1 MAETILDLQDK
12 ITELENTI
20 KELQEEDKRLC
31 TIISDIS
38 KERGQLQKTVHKQ
51 SEIIELQQ
59 QIIEVYRE
67 WIELQLIK
75 AVLDAVIT
83 QGIKVSSIDDV
94 PVNVYLLDDTIY
106 PLSFILDETDDLL
119 TIAVTDPDGFERAK
133 IIPKENLSSIEI
145 VYQQDLE
152 PPTTTPKNEDKMYQ

>member
-1 MAETILDLQDK
+1 M
-12 ITELENTI
+12 
-20 KELQEEDKRLC
+20 
-31 TIISDIS
+31 
-38 KERGQLQKTVHKQ
+38 
-51 SEIIELQQ
+51 
-59 QIIEVYRE
+59 
-67 WIELQLIK
+67 QLIK

-94 PVNVYLLDDTIY
+94 PINIYLLDDTIY

-145 VYQQDLE
+145 IYQQDLQQIE
-152 PPTTTPKNEDKMYQ
+152 TPTTENKDVMYV

>member
-1 MAETILDLQDK
+1 M
-12 ITELENTI
+12 
-20 KELQEEDKRLC
+20 
-31 TIISDIS
+31 
-38 KERGQLQKTVHKQ
+38 
-51 SEIIELQQ
+51 
-59 QIIEVYRE
+59 
-67 WIELQLIK
+67 QLIK

-106 PLSFILDETDDLL
+106 PLSFIIDETDDLL

-145 VYQQDLE
+145 IYQQDLE
-152 PPTTTPKNEDKMYQ
+152 PIEETTTNEVMYN

>member
-1 MAETILDLQDK
+1 M
-12 ITELENTI
+12 
-20 KELQEEDKRLC
+20 
-31 TIISDIS
+31 
-38 KERGQLQKTVHKQ
+38 
-51 SEIIELQQ
+51 
-59 QIIEVYRE
+59 QI
-67 WIELQLIK
+67 IK

-145 VYQQDLE
+145 IYQQDLQQIE
-152 PPTTTPKNEDKMYQ
+152 TPTTENKDVMYV

>member
-1 MAETILDLQDK
+1 M
-12 ITELENTI
+12 
-20 KELQEEDKRLC
+20 
-31 TIISDIS
+31 
-38 KERGQLQKTVHKQ
+38 
-51 SEIIELQQ
+51 
-59 QIIEVYRE
+59 
-67 WIELQLIK
+67 QLIK

-119 TIAVTDPDGFERAK
+119 TITTTDPDGFERAK

-145 VYQQDLE
+145 IYQQDLE
-152 PPTTTPKNEDKMYQ
+152 PPTEDNTTNEVMYN

>member
-1 MAETILDLQDK
+1 M
-12 ITELENTI
+12 
-20 KELQEEDKRLC
+20 
-31 TIISDIS
+31 
-38 KERGQLQKTVHKQ
+38 
-51 SEIIELQQ
+51 
-59 QIIEVYRE
+59 
-67 WIELQLIK
+67 QLIK

-145 VYQQDLE
+145 IYQQDLE
-152 PPTTTPKNEDKMYQ
+152 PIEETTTNEVMYN

>member
-1 MAETILDLQDK
+1 M
-12 ITELENTI
+12 
-20 KELQEEDKRLC
+20 
-31 TIISDIS
+31 
-38 KERGQLQKTVHKQ
+38 
-51 SEIIELQQ
+51 
-59 QIIEVYRE
+59 QI
-67 WIELQLIK
+67 IK

-133 IIPKENLSSIEI
+133 IIPKENLSSIEL

-152 PPTTTPKNEDKMYQ
+152 PIEETTTNEVMYN

>member
-1 MAETILDLQDK
+1 M
-12 ITELENTI
+12 
-20 KELQEEDKRLC
+20 
-31 TIISDIS
+31 
-38 KERGQLQKTVHKQ
+38 
-51 SEIIELQQ
+51 
-59 QIIEVYRE
+59 
-67 WIELQLIK
+67 QLIK

-94 PVNVYLLDDTIY
+94 LVNVYLLDDTIY

-145 VYQQDLE
+145 IYQQDLE
-152 PPTTTPKNEDKMYQ
+152 PIEETTTNEVMYN

>member
-1 MAETILDLQDK
+1 M
-12 ITELENTI
+12 
-20 KELQEEDKRLC
+20 
-31 TIISDIS
+31 
-38 KERGQLQKTVHKQ
+38 
-51 SEIIELQQ
+51 
-59 QIIEVYRE
+59 QI
-67 WIELQLIK
+67 IK

-83 QGIKVSSIDDV
+83 QGIQVSSIDDV
-94 PVNVYLLDDTIY
+94 PINIYLLDETIY

-152 PPTTTPKNEDKMYQ
+152 PIEETTTNEVMYN

>member
-1 MAETILDLQDK
+1 M
-12 ITELENTI
+12 
-20 KELQEEDKRLC
+20 
-31 TIISDIS
+31 
-38 KERGQLQKTVHKQ
+38 
-51 SEIIELQQ
+51 
-59 QIIEVYRE
+59 QI
-67 WIELQLIK
+67 IK

-83 QGIKVSSIDDV
+83 QGIQVSSIDDV

-145 VYQQDLE
+145 IYQQDLQQIE
-152 PPTTTPKNEDKMYQ
+152 TPTTENKDVMYV

>member
-1 MAETILDLQDK
+1 M
-12 ITELENTI
+12 
-20 KELQEEDKRLC
+20 
-31 TIISDIS
+31 
-38 KERGQLQKTVHKQ
+38 
-51 SEIIELQQ
+51 
-59 QIIEVYRE
+59 QI
-67 WIELQLIK
+67 IK

-83 QGIKVSSIDDV
+83 QGIKVGSIDDV

-133 IIPKENLSSIEI
+133 IIPKENLSSIEL

-152 PPTTTPKNEDKMYQ
+152 PPTEDNPTNEVMYN

>member
-1 MAETILDLQDK
+1 M
-12 ITELENTI
+12 
-20 KELQEEDKRLC
+20 
-31 TIISDIS
+31 
-38 KERGQLQKTVHKQ
+38 
-51 SEIIELQQ
+51 
-59 QIIEVYRE
+59 
-67 WIELQLIK
+67 QLIK

-106 PLSFILDETDDLL
+106 PYSFILDETDDLL

-133 IIPKENLSSIEI
+133 IIPKENLSSIEL

-152 PPTTTPKNEDKMYQ
+152 PPTEDNPTNEVMYN

>member
-1 MAETILDLQDK
+1 
-12 ITELENTI
+12 
-20 KELQEEDKRLC
+20 
-31 TIISDIS
+31 
-38 KERGQLQKTVHKQ
+38 
-51 SEIIELQQ
+51 
-59 QIIEVYRE
+59 
-67 WIELQLIK
+67 LQLIK

-94 PVNVYLLDDTIY
+94 LVNVYLLDDTIY

-145 VYQQDLE
+145 IYQQDLE
-152 PPTTTPKNEDKMYQ
+152 PIEETTTNEVMYN

>member
-1 MAETILDLQDK
+1 M
-12 ITELENTI
+12 
-20 KELQEEDKRLC
+20 
-31 TIISDIS
+31 
-38 KERGQLQKTVHKQ
+38 
-51 SEIIELQQ
+51 
-59 QIIEVYRE
+59 
-67 WIELQLIK
+67 QLIK

-145 VYQQDLE
+145 IYQQDLQQIE
-152 PPTTTPKNEDKMYQ
+152 TPTTENKDVMYV

>member
-1 MAETILDLQDK
+1 MAETILDLQEK
-12 ITELENTI
+12 ITKLETEL
-20 KELQEEDKRLC
+20 KEMYQEDERLC
-31 TIISDIS
+31 TIIGET
-38 KERGQLQKTVHKQ
+38 KTQKA
-51 SEIIELQQ
+51 S
-59 QIIEVYRE
+59 YM
-67 WIELQLIK
+67 QLIK

-145 VYQQDLE
+145 IYQQDLE
-152 PPTTTPKNEDKMYQ
+152 PIEETTTNEVMYN

>member
-1 MAETILDLQDK
+1 M
-12 ITELENTI
+12 
-20 KELQEEDKRLC
+20 
-31 TIISDIS
+31 
-38 KERGQLQKTVHKQ
+38 
-51 SEIIELQQ
+51 
-59 QIIEVYRE
+59 
-67 WIELQLIK
+67 QLIK

-83 QGIKVSSIDDV
+83 QGIQVSSIDDV

-145 VYQQDLE
+145 IYQQDLQQIE
-152 PPTTTPKNEDKMYQ
+152 TPTTENKDVMYV

>member
-1 MAETILDLQDK
+1 M
-12 ITELENTI
+12 
-20 KELQEEDKRLC
+20 
-31 TIISDIS
+31 
-38 KERGQLQKTVHKQ
+38 
-51 SEIIELQQ
+51 
-59 QIIEVYRE
+59 
-67 WIELQLIK
+67 QLIK

-119 TIAVTDPDGFERAK
+119 TITTTDPDGFERAK
-133 IIPKENLSSIEI
+133 IIPKENLSSIEL

-152 PPTTTPKNEDKMYQ
+152 PTEETTTNEVMYN

>member
-1 MAETILDLQDK
+1 M
-12 ITELENTI
+12 
-20 KELQEEDKRLC
+20 
-31 TIISDIS
+31 
-38 KERGQLQKTVHKQ
+38 
-51 SEIIELQQ
+51 
-59 QIIEVYRE
+59 
-67 WIELQLIK
+67 QLIK

-133 IIPKENLSSIEI
+133 IIPKENLSSIEVI
-145 VYQQDLE
+145 YQQDLE